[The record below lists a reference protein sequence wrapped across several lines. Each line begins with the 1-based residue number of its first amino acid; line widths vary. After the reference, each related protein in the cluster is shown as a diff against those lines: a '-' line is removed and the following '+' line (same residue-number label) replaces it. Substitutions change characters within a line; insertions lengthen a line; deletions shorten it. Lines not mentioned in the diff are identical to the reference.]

1 MGLFSAIGSVI
12 SSVGSFISGAI
23 SSIGSAI
30 GGFAKS
36 AFSIIAKLPIP
47 ELDIID
53 ILSIASKIIH
63 AVVDF
68 LGIKSEEDPE
78 ILGAKAEQKNE
89 KNIED
94 FDNDVEAYIRYLKEE
109 VELDKERF
117 DKMTPEEKM
126 GCKAIGMA
134 LETKA
139 VEEKIG
145 GIEISPEC
153 LATLTKIQSAGIN
166 IDAKELVGIV
176 QAFKEQG
183 ITNLNDVVE
192 FLDGKGSS
200 DRIKTGEAL
209 ATALGDGAITKI
221 LDLQDAV
228 RKYEED

>member
-1 MGLFSAIGSVI
+1 MGLILSGISA
-12 SSVGSFISGAI
+12 VGSFISSAALTIGAAI
-23 SSIGSAI
+23 SS
-30 GGFAKS
+30 FAKS
-36 AFSIIAKLPIP
+36 AFGILAKLPIP
-47 ELDIID
+47 GLEIVNII
-53 ILSIASKIIH
+53 SIAAEIIH

-78 ILGAKAEQKNE
+78 ILGAKAEQSDKSLE
-89 KNIED
+89 E
-94 FDNDVEAYIRYLKEE
+94 FDNDVEAYIKYLKDE
-109 VELDKERF
+109 VELDKEKF

-166 IDAKELVGIV
+166 INAKDLVSIV
-176 QAFKEQG
+176 QALKEQG
-183 ITNLNDVVE
+183 ITNLDDVVE

-200 DRIKTGEAL
+200 DRIKTGGAL
-209 ATALGDGAITKI
+209 AAALGDGAMTKI

-228 RKYEED
+228 RKYEEE

>member
-1 MGLFSAIGSVI
+1 MGLILSGISA
-12 SSVGSFISGAI
+12 VGSFISSAALTIGDAI
-23 SSIGSAI
+23 SS
-30 GGFAKS
+30 FAKS
-36 AFSIIAKLPIP
+36 AFGILAKLPIP
-47 ELDIID
+47 GLEIVNII
-53 ILSIASKIIH
+53 SIAAEIIH

-78 ILGAKAEQKNE
+78 ILGAKAEQSDKSLE
-89 KNIED
+89 E
-94 FDNDVEAYIRYLKEE
+94 FDNDVEAYIKYLKDE
-109 VELDKERF
+109 VELDKEKF

-166 IDAKELVGIV
+166 INAKDLVSIV
-176 QAFKEQG
+176 QALKEQG
-183 ITNLNDVVE
+183 ITNLDDVVE

-200 DRIKTGEAL
+200 DRIKTGGAL
-209 ATALGDGAITKI
+209 AAALGDGAMTKI

-228 RKYEED
+228 RKYEEE

>member
-1 MGLFSAIGSVI
+1 MGWISSAISA
-12 SSVGSFISGAI
+12 VGSFISSAA
-23 SSIGSAI
+23 STIGTAVS
-30 GGFAKS
+30 GFAKS
-36 AFSIIAKLPIP
+36 AFGIIAKLPIP
-47 ELDIID
+47 GLELINVI
-53 ILSIASKIIH
+53 SIAAKIIH
-63 AVVDF
+63 AVVEF

-78 ILGAKAEQKNE
+78 VLGAKAEQSE
-89 KNIED
+89 KSLED
-94 FDNDVEAYIRYLKEE
+94 FDNDVEAYIKYLKEE

-117 DKMTPEEKM
+117 EKMTPEERM

-176 QAFKEQG
+176 QALKEQG
-183 ITNLNDVVE
+183 ITSMNDVVE

-200 DRIKTGEAL
+200 DRLKTGEAMT
-209 ATALGDGAITKI
+209 TALGDGAATKI
-221 LDLQDAV
+221 MDLQDAV
-228 RKYEED
+228 RKYEEE

>member
-1 MGLFSAIGSVI
+1 MEWISGIISTVGSFISSAASTIGSVI
-12 SSVGSFISGAI
+12 SE
-23 SSIGSAI
+23 
-30 GGFAKS
+30 FAKS
-36 AFSIIAKLPIP
+36 AFGFIAKIPIFGL
-47 ELDIID
+47 ELANII
-53 ILSIASKIIH
+53 SIAAKIIH
-63 AVVDF
+63 EVVNF

-78 ILGAKAEQKNE
+78 VLGAKAEQSDKSL
-89 KNIED
+89 ED
-94 FDNDVEAYIRYLKEE
+94 FDNDVETYIQYLKEE

-153 LATLTKIQSAGIN
+153 LATLIKIQSAGIN
-166 IDAKELVGIV
+166 IDAKELVGII
-176 QAFKEQG
+176 QILKEQG
-183 ITNLNDVVE
+183 ITNMNDVVE
-192 FLDGKGSS
+192 LLEGKGNS

-209 ATALGDGAITKI
+209 SIALGAGATIKI

-228 RKYEED
+228 RKYEEK

>member
-1 MGLFSAIGSVI
+1 MGVFSAIGSFI
-12 SSVGSFISGAI
+12 SGVGSFISGAV
-23 SSIGSAI
+23 SAIGSAI
-30 GGFAKS
+30 SGFAKS

-47 ELDIID
+47 GLDVFNII
-53 ILSIASKIIH
+53 SIAAQIIH
-63 AVVDF
+63 SVVDF
-68 LGIKSEEDPE
+68 LGINSEKDPE
-78 ILGAKAEQKNE
+78 ILGAKAEQSDKSL
-89 KNIED
+89 ED
-94 FDNDVEAYIRYLKEE
+94 FDNDVEAYIKYLKEE
-109 VELDKERF
+109 VELDKEKF
-117 DKMTPEEKM
+117 EKMTPEEKA
-126 GCKAIGMA
+126 GCKVIGMT

-153 LATLTKIQSAGIN
+153 LATLIKIQASGIN

-176 QAFKEQG
+176 QTLKKSG

-209 ATALGDGAITKI
+209 AAALGEVATTKI

-228 RKYEED
+228 RKYEVD

>member
-1 MGLFSAIGSVI
+1 MGWISSAISA
-12 SSVGSFISGAI
+12 VGSFISSAATTIGTAI
-23 SSIGSAI
+23 S
-30 GGFAKS
+30 GFAKS
-36 AFSIIAKLPIP
+36 AFGIMAKLPIP
-47 ELDIID
+47 GLEIDNII
-53 ILSIASKIIH
+53 SIAAKIIH

-78 ILGAKAEQKNE
+78 ILGAKAEQSDKSL
-89 KNIED
+89 ED
-94 FDNDVEAYIRYLKEE
+94 FDNDVEAYIKYLKEE
-109 VELDKERF
+109 VELDKEKF
-117 DKMTPEEKM
+117 DKMTLEEKM

-139 VEEKIG
+139 IEGKIG
-145 GIEISPEC
+145 GIDISPEC

-176 QAFKEQG
+176 QVLKESG
-183 ITNLNDVVE
+183 VTNLNDVVE

-209 ATALGDGAITKI
+209 AAALGDGVTAKI

>member
-1 MGLFSAIGSVI
+1 MGWISSVI
-12 SSVGSFISGAI
+12 STVGSFISGTA
-23 SSIGSAI
+23 STIGSVI
-30 GGFAKS
+30 SGFAKS
-36 AFSIIAKLPIP
+36 AFGIIAKLSIP
-47 ELDIID
+47 GLELVNVI
-53 ILSIASKIIH
+53 SIAAKIIH

-68 LGIKSEEDPE
+68 LGIKSEEDSE
-78 ILGAKAEQKNE
+78 VLGAKAEQSDKTL
-89 KNIED
+89 ED
-94 FDNDVEAYIRYLKEE
+94 FDNDVEAYIQYLKED
-109 VELDKERF
+109 VELDKEHF
-117 DKMTPEEKM
+117 DKMKPEERM

-176 QAFKEQG
+176 QILKEQG
-183 ITNLNDVVE
+183 ITNMNDVAE

-209 ATALGDGAITKI
+209 TTAFGDGAMTKI

-228 RKYEED
+228 RKYEEE

>member
-1 MGLFSAIGSVI
+1 MGWISSAISA
-12 SSVGSFISGAI
+12 VGSFISSAASTIGTAI
-23 SSIGSAI
+23 S
-30 GGFAKS
+30 GFAKS
-36 AFSIIAKLPIP
+36 AFDIIAKLSIP
-47 ELDIID
+47 GLEIVNIV
-53 ILSIASKIIH
+53 SVAAKIIH
-63 AVVDF
+63 GVVDF

-78 ILGAKAEQKNE
+78 ILGAKAEQKN
-89 KNIED
+89 KNLED
-94 FDNDVEAYIRYLKEE
+94 FDNDVEAYIKYFKEE
-109 VELDKERF
+109 VELDKEKF

-153 LATLTKIQSAGIN
+153 LATLIKIQSAGIN
-166 IDAKELVGIV
+166 IDAKELVDIV
-176 QAFKEQG
+176 HVLKESG
-183 ITNLNDVVE
+183 VTNLNDVVE

-200 DRIKTGEAL
+200 DRIKTGEVL
-209 ATALGDGAITKI
+209 ATALGDGATAKI

>member
-12 SSVGSFISGAI
+12 SSVGSFISGAV

-68 LGIKSEEDPE
+68 LGIKS
-78 ILGAKAEQKNE
+78 KAEQKNE

>member
-1 MGLFSAIGSVI
+1 MGWISSAISAVGGFI
-12 SSVGSFISGAI
+12 SSAAST
-23 SSIGSAI
+23 IGSAI
-30 GGFAKS
+30 SGFAKS
-36 AFSIIAKLPIP
+36 AFGIIAKLPIP
-47 ELDIID
+47 GLELINII
-53 ILSIASKIIH
+53 SIAAKIIH

-78 ILGAKAEQKNE
+78 VLGAKAEQSDKSL
-89 KNIED
+89 ED
-94 FDNDVEAYIRYLKEE
+94 FDNDVEAYIKYLKEE

-117 DKMTPEEKM
+117 DTMTPEERM

-145 GIEISPEC
+145 GIDISPEC

-176 QAFKEQG
+176 QVLKEQG
-183 ITNLNDVVE
+183 ITNMNDVVE

-209 ATALGDGAITKI
+209 TTALGEGAITKI

-228 RKYEED
+228 RKYEV